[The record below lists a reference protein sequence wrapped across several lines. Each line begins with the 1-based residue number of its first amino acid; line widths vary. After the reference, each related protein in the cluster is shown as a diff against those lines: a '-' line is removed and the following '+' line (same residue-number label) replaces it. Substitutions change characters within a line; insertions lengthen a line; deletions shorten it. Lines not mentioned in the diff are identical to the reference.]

1 MWTWLKKLGEH
12 LRRPTVD
19 DLITE
24 YVAKPAAR
32 EIVLIDGDQGFSP
45 HVTRKILVPKPGV
58 RYIWVQHKRTFVP
71 KGVMQKVT
79 VGEVELVK
87 PSDVGKESVDTYIA
101 MELVRLCLM
110 ERPKTAIIVSA
121 DADFV
126 DILVNAASMFPDV
139 TFHLMVHKH
148 GQPMKNIVRSTLP
161 SNARIIC
168 FNVPKPPPVKS
179 SKRATWVY

>member
-1 MWTWLKKLGEH
+1 M
-12 LRRPTVD
+12 
-19 DLITE
+19 
-24 YVAKPAAR
+24 
-32 EIVLIDGDQGFSP
+32 LIDGDQGFNP

-71 KGVMQKVT
+71 KGVMQKVAA
-79 VGEVELVK
+79 GEVELVK

-101 MELVRLCLM
+101 MELVRLCLT

-126 DILVNAASMFPDV
+126 DILINAANMFPDA

-148 GQPMKNIVRSTLP
+148 GQPMKNIGRPTLP
-161 SNARIIC
+161 TNARIIY
-168 FNVPKPPPVKS
+168 FNVPKPAP
-179 SKRATWVY
+179 KRAA